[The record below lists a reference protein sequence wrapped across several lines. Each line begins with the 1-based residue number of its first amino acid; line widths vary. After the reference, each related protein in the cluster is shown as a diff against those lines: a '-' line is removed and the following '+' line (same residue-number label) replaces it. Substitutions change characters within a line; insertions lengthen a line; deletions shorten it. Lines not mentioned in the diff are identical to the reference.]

1 MKNKRIVSILFTFTI
16 AFSSML
22 PAFSV
27 NAEEFS
33 IRGDV
38 NADCSFDVSDVILLQ
53 KWLLSVPDTHL
64 ENQRAADL
72 CKDGKL
78 DILDFALMKREL
90 ACAKESVNIDFPVCK
105 SAALACID
113 DKELLY
119 CDNINECIA
128 PASLTKLLTAC
139 VALHY
144 LSSDTVITVGSEQN
158 LVKSGSS
165 LCLIKPGHR
174 LKLNDLI
181 SGMLMASGN
190 DAAYTVAVTTARAVR
205 PDVSMTDSQAVE
217 YFSELMNEYAS
228 SLGIK
233 NSHFVNPD
241 GWDDD
246 SQFTTVSDLLIVANH
261 AFSVSEIKSITGTYR
276 KKVYFVSGENITWTN
291 TNALL
296 NPNGAYYCADA
307 VGMKTG
313 TTQNAGNCLIAAFKC
328 NGKSYLSAVTGC
340 ANSNDRYELTL
351 KMLSAYTKSETSAVK
366 TEKNDSEST
375 ATDSQHITVNKSVIF
390 ERLGN
395 LEYIPVICD
404 GLPEYQLT
412 VEDGA
417 VYWLN
422 LSEKWVWKDGV
433 DAEAKLPDDIIAW
446 LISNKDNIDL
456 NTTKYY
462 ELRENNLNKESSI
475 LMTAQNHCSTA
486 PVPLSE

>member
-1 MKNKRIVSILFTFTI
+1 MKNKRIISILFTLTI
-16 AFSSML
+16 ALSSML
-22 PAFSV
+22 PAVSV

-33 IRGDV
+33 IKGDV

-53 KWLLSVPDTHL
+53 KWLLAVPDTHL
-64 ENQRAADL
+64 ENWRAADL
-72 CKDGKL
+72 SKDGKL
-78 DILDFALMKREL
+78 DVFDFTLMKRAL
-90 ACAKESVNIDFPVCK
+90 ACTKESVHIDFPVCK

-139 VALHY
+139 VAMHY

-158 LVKSGSS
+158 LVKPGSS
-165 LCLIKPGHR
+165 LCLIKPGHK

-190 DAAYTVAVTTARAVR
+190 DAAYTVAVTTARAAR
-205 PDVSMTDSQAVE
+205 PDVPMTDSQAVE
-217 YFSELMNEYAS
+217 YFSKLMNEYAS
-228 SLGIK
+228 LLGMK

-241 GWDDD
+241 GWDDA
-246 SQFTTVSDLLIVANH
+246 SQFTTVSDLLKVANH
-261 AFSVSEIKSITGTYR
+261 AFSVPEIKDIIGTYK

-313 TTQNAGNCLIAAFKC
+313 TTENAGNCLIAAFKC
-328 NGKSYLSAVTGC
+328 NGKTYLSAVTGC
-340 ANSNDRYELTL
+340 TTSNDRYELTL
-351 KMLSAYTKSETSAVK
+351 NMLSAYAKSKTSEVT
-366 TEKNDSEST
+366 TEKGTLETET
-375 ATDSQHITVNKSVIF
+375 ATTDSQHIAVNKSVIF

-404 GLPEYQLT
+404 GVPEYQLT
-412 VEDGA
+412 VDGGA

-422 LSEKWVWKDGV
+422 LSEKRVWKDGV
-433 DAEAKLPDDIIAW
+433 DA
-446 LISNKDNIDL
+446 
-456 NTTKYY
+456 
-462 ELRENNLNKESSI
+462 
-475 LMTAQNHCSTA
+475 
-486 PVPLSE
+486 